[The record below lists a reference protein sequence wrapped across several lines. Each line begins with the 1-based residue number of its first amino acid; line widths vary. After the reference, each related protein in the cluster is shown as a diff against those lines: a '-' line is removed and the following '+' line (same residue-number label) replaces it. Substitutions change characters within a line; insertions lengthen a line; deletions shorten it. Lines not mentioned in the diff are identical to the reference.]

1 MPDPHAKIRVLHVDD
16 NRDVA
21 DALRMKL
28 SREREF
34 EWTGWLERAD
44 TMVDAAANARASVV
58 VVDLDMPGPDPVA
71 AIQTLAQSHPQI
83 RVVVFS
89 GHVHADNVERA
100 LNAGAWGYASKNDG
114 EDELVEILRSVAI
127 GQVRLS
133 PEARVVYGS

>member
-16 NRDVA
+16 NQGVA

-28 SREREF
+28 SREVAF
-34 EWTGWLERAD
+34 EWMGWIERAD
-44 TMVDAAANARASVV
+44 TMIEAATSAQASVV
-58 VVDLDMPGPDPVA
+58 VVDLDMPGGDPLA
-71 AIQTLAQSHPQI
+71 AIRELAEAHPQI
-83 RVVVFS
+83 RVVVFT

-133 PEARVVYGS
+133 SEARVVYGS